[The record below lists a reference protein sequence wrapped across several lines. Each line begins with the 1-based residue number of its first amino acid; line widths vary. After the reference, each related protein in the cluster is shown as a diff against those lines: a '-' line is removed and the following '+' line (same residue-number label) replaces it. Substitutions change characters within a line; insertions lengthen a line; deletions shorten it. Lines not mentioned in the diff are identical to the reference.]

1 MTLIRSAIFNV
12 LLWTWT
18 LLALIVLLPVG
29 PFLDAAGTRAYA
41 RGWERGI
48 GFLLRWVVG
57 IRHEVRGLH
66 HLPDEPVVIAA
77 KHQSAWETLTFHTI
91 VHELSVGL
99 KYELTRIPVFGHY
112 LLKSGCIR
120 IDRGAAAKA
129 LKSLVDGAQQ
139 AMAGGLHVMIFPE
152 GTRRPVGASP
162 DYKPGVAALYKQLG
176 RPCVPVALN
185 SGMFW
190 GRRSFAKRPGTIVL
204 EFLEPIPPGLP
215 RAAFMRTLEERIE
228 TATNHLVAE
237 AGGSAAAPAAPRK
250 ILSPE
255 P

>member
-1 MTLIRSAIFNV
+1 MTLIRSAAFNV

-18 LLALIVLLPVG
+18 LLALLAILIVG
-29 PFLDAAGTRAYA
+29 PFLDGAGTRSFA

-48 GFLLRWVVG
+48 LFLLRWVVG

-66 HLPDEPVVIAA
+66 HLPAEPAIIAS

-99 KYELTRIPVFGHY
+99 KYELTRIPIFGRY

-129 LKSLVDGAQQ
+129 LKSLVEGAQR

-152 GTRRPVGASP
+152 GTRRVPGAPP

-185 SGMFW
+185 SGVFW
-190 GRRSFAKRPGTIVL
+190 GRRSFAKRPGTIVI
-204 EFLEPIPPGLP
+204 EFLEPIPAGLP
-215 RAAFMRTLEERIE
+215 RAAFMRMLEERTE
-228 TATNHLVAE
+228 TATARLVAE
-237 AGGSAAAPAAPRK
+237 ARGEHLEQAA
-250 ILSPE
+250 
-255 P
+255 